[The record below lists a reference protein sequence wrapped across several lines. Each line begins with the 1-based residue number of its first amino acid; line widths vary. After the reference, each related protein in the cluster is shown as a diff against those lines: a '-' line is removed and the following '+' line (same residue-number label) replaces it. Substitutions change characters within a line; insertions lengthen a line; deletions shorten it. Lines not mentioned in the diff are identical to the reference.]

1 MIKRQ
6 RKAILFVLLACL
18 VVLTC
23 TAQRMAGMHALV
35 MNLTAD
41 SPSLQQN
48 PDKAEAPVTPCELS
62 AKSLMAVPP
71 MLFEGAL
78 LAITLLLAV
87 LAAIPPRIERQWPPL
102 TAQVNLLLTEKIY
115 VYGIQATAGLPALAM
130 AARQPG
136 RR

>member
-41 SPSLQQN
+41 SPSLQKNQ
-48 PDKAEAPVTPCELS
+48 DQAEAPVTPCELS

-71 MLFEGAL
+71 ML

-87 LAAIPPRIERQWPPL
+87 LAAIPPRIERQWPPRVISSPRL
-102 TAQVNLLLTEKIY
+102 RVHLRLCVFRE
-115 VYGIQATAGLPALAM
+115 
-130 AARQPG
+130 
-136 RR
+136 

>member
-18 VVLTC
+18 VVLVC

-41 SPSLQQN
+41 SPSLQQTQ
-48 PDKAEAPVTPCELS
+48 DKADAPVTPCELS

-87 LAAIPPRIERQWPPL
+87 LAAIPQRIERQWPPRVISPPRL
-102 TAQVNLLLTEKIY
+102 RVHLRLCVFRE
-115 VYGIQATAGLPALAM
+115 
-130 AARQPG
+130 
-136 RR
+136 

>member
-6 RKAILFVLLACL
+6 RKAILFVFLACL

-48 PDKAEAPVTPCELS
+48 QDQVEAPVTPCELS

-87 LAAIPPRIERQWPPL
+87 LAVLAAIPPRIERQWPPRVISPPRL
-102 TAQVNLLLTEKIY
+102 RVHLRLCIFRE
-115 VYGIQATAGLPALAM
+115 
-130 AARQPG
+130 
-136 RR
+136 

>member
-6 RKAILFVLLACL
+6 RKAILFVFLACL

-48 PDKAEAPVTPCELS
+48 QDQVEAPVTPCELS
-62 AKSLMAVPP
+62 AKSLMAVP
-71 MLFEGAL
+71 L

-87 LAAIPPRIERQWPPL
+87 LAAIPPRIERQWPPRVISPPRL
-102 TAQVNLLLTEKIY
+102 RVHLRLCVFRE
-115 VYGIQATAGLPALAM
+115 
-130 AARQPG
+130 
-136 RR
+136 